1 MPLTDLPP
9 GGKRSPY
16 VPSLALRPGVPMRPL
31 ADDYYSKSTL
41 SGPPSEFLSVV
52 GNNFTIYLLLNVCHE
67 LLELTRHEFG

>member
-1 MPLTDLPP
+1 M
-9 GGKRSPY
+9 K
-16 VPSLALRPGVPMRPL
+16 PL
-31 ADDYYSKSTL
+31 ADDYCGKATL

>member
-1 MPLTDLPP
+1 M
-9 GGKRSPY
+9 K
-16 VPSLALRPGVPMRPL
+16 PL

-41 SGPPSEFLSVV
+41 SGPSEFLSVV